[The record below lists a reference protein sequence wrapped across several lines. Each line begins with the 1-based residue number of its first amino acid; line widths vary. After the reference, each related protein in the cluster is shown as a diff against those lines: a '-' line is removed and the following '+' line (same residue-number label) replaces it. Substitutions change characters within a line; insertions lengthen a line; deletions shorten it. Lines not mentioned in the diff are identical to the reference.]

1 MLYNGAIRFLKQAQ
15 GRVEQQQLESC
26 HHHILKTQ
34 DILTEL
40 MSTLD
45 LNQGQIAENL
55 YQLYDYMYSRLIEA
69 NIRKDS
75 QPLQEVEQLLS
86 EETWTEAIKL
96 PSKKMAKTIFNYSKY
111 GAVTSINGYYYPG
124 G

>member
-1 MLYNGAIRFLKQAQ
+1 
-15 GRVEQQQLESC
+15 
-26 HHHILKTQ
+26 
-34 DILTEL
+34 

-86 EETWTEAIKL
+86 ELRDTWTEAIKL
-96 PSKKMAKTIFNYSKY
+96 A
-111 GAVTSINGYYYPG
+111 
-124 G
+124 